1 MDTIRCFF
9 FLIIDLLD
17 SAGLKPLVA
26 ATESNYRKTCKKLIL
41 EGMTD
46 DRPSIDTYHMADV
59 CYRWRFIV
67 FFFLSG
73 EGDWDIDIP
82 LLTD

>member
-1 MDTIRCFF
+1 MVKQWIPSVVF

-67 FFFLSG
+67 FFFFREKVIG
-73 EGDWDIDIP
+73 I
-82 LLTD
+82 